1 MGPKSP
7 SCQVLI
13 STKLQISLRMRLAK
27 FKGEGPKL
35 ALVSQLQLLDHL
47 PAHYSNQFAIG
58 ECELIKKFKNEIMG
72 QQSKKVGLGRS
83 QVLHGFERG
92 C

>member
-1 MGPKSP
+1 
-7 SCQVLI
+7 
-13 STKLQISLRMRLAK
+13 MRLAK

-72 QQSKKVGLGRS
+72 QQSKK
-83 QVLHGFERG
+83 
-92 C
+92 